1 MTCCVSCGIIAA
13 SDWEGVAYGGEEN
26 GPAPLYTRMVVKDAL
41 LELSK
46 EKEFSAITVTDI
58 CRVAK
63 ISRGTLYLHYKNN
76 SDILDELFND
86 APNNVNG
93 VYAQLTQEE
102 TESLS
107 YGYPLRLFLRKSKNT
122 SLCFSPANSATRTGG
137 MNHHIA
143 KPFDVAQLISTIN
156 EHIESRHTAEF
167 FN

>member
-41 LELSK
+41 LELLK

-58 CRVAK
+58 CPVAK
-63 ISRGTLYLHYKNN
+63 INRGTLYLHYKNN

-107 YGYPLRLFLRKSKNT
+107 YGYPLRLFLRKSKKYQPLFF
-122 SLCFSPANSATRTGG
+122 SSELCDEDRR
-137 MNHHIA
+137 H
-143 KPFDVAQLISTIN
+143 
-156 EHIESRHTAEF
+156 ESSHRQTLRCGAAHFHDQRAH
-167 FN
+167 

>member
-41 LELSK
+41 LELLK

-58 CRVAK
+58 CR
-63 ISRGTLYLHYKNN
+63 
-76 SDILDELFND
+76 
-86 APNNVNG
+86 
-93 VYAQLTQEE
+93 
-102 TESLS
+102 
-107 YGYPLRLFLRKSKNT
+107 
-122 SLCFSPANSATRTGG
+122 
-137 MNHHIA
+137 
-143 KPFDVAQLISTIN
+143 VAQLISTIN